1 MNVGKPLQNTSVM
14 VLRGEDSFDLLPLGA
29 VGELCFG
36 GNQVVS
42 SVRIPSEIIFNWVI
56 QARVFAG
63 SQTQTSA
70 SLIDH
75 PQFGRIHRSGDY
87 GRILSDGSVLL
98 EPRYTSEAIHGDS
111 AALEDIENVI
121 LSSGFA
127 EHVASMMLYNPVNQQ
142 QQLIT
147 AWVPSSSAREP
158 FNAVDHTVTARE
170 IFTHLTNKLH
180 SPSLPSLLVPL
191 QEIPMTQSYKIDGA
205 KIQDAIQHMDLD
217 TLMMFSLG
225 TAGNADDEWTG
236 LEQTIAAALAT
247 TVGLDKQE
255 IGKNTS
261 FYRLGL
267 DSLSAISFSRK
278 LQELGCGRF
287 DVSTIL
293 RHSSVAQLAT
303 AAPAISDDRQ
313 PQEPLTSTNPTCF
326 FDETF
331 VLAIKEE
338 FQIQNTLV
346 QGIYPCT
353 PLQEAML
360 AAESDE
366 NPAYFNHLLLNVKSD
381 IEALKSA
388 WTHMVSRH
396 EILRTCFKPTNDKKF
411 AFSQVVLANATL
423 PWTYIESPSE
433 KLNEHVTKSKSEFE
447 RQPPVGGRLPYSL
460 TVIKDP
466 ISGNAHL
473 LLSIHHALYDGE
485 GISQLLHEIEFLL
498 AGEKLLDTTP
508 FHKFVE
514 YMTSTSSDN
523 SDQFWDRSLA
533 GVSPTLLATP
543 EHSQDTENSSASRQ
557 IHVNINGSFKSFK
570 EQCRELSVTPLNV
583 FHAAWAKLLSLYS
596 NSSDVCFGNVFSCR
610 TIPLKDVQR
619 VVGPCFNTLPIRVK
633 LAPTATNKDV
643 LKLSQKIN
651 SDILPH
657 QLTSLRRVQRRALN
671 GQSHLFDTL
680 VILQS
685 SDNDL
690 DPRYWELA
698 QDEGNMG
705 FPLICEIIPD
715 EKHDCVKICLH
726 FNPASLTQAVAEK
739 LAKDFLV
746 LVEQTVLYPSAQAFV
761 KGTPGQDIPQIFEK
775 RQSQTSITVHR
786 SLSDPA
792 TTRSWSYQEEALRD
806 TLCKFSGVEE
816 QSVSLQTTIFQIG
829 LDSIHAVQIAGKLR
843 RLGFKISAGDILEV
857 SSLLV
862 DPLSFLFT
870 YSLSG
875 CIYREHRF
883 TP

>member
-1 MNVGKPLQNTSVM
+1 M
-14 VLRGEDSFDLLPLGA
+14 VL
-29 VGELCFG
+29 
-36 GNQVVS
+36 
-42 SVRIPSEIIFNWVI
+42 
-56 QARVFAG
+56 
-63 SQTQTSA
+63 
-70 SLIDH
+70 H
-75 PQFGRIHRSGDY
+75 
-87 GRILSDGSVLL
+87 
-98 EPRYTSEAIHGDS
+98 
-111 AALEDIENVI
+111 
-121 LSSGFA
+121 
-127 EHVASMMLYNPVNQQ
+127 NPVNQQ

-147 AWVPSSSAREP
+147 VWVPSSSAREP
-158 FNAVDHTVTARE
+158 FSAGDHAVTARE
-170 IFTHLTNKLH
+170 IFAHLAKKLP
-180 SPSLPSLLVPL
+180 SPSLPSLLIPL
-191 QEIPMTQSYKIDGA
+191 QEIPMTESYKTNGA
-205 KIQDAIQHMDLD
+205 KIQDEVQHMDLD
-217 TLMMFSLG
+217 TLRMFSLE
-225 TAGNADDEWTG
+225 TVGNADDEWTG

-255 IGKNTS
+255 IGKNAS

-303 AAPAISDDRQ
+303 TAPAISDDAQ
-313 PQEPLTSTNPTCF
+313 PQKPLTSTNPTCA
-326 FDETF
+326 FDESF

-338 FQIQNTLV
+338 LQIDNTLL

-381 IEALKSA
+381 IEALKNA

-396 EILRTCFKPTNDKKF
+396 EILRTCFKSTNDKKF
-411 AFSQVVLANATL
+411 AFSQVVLANATI
-423 PWTYIESPSE
+423 PWAYFESSTD
-433 KLNEHVTKSKSEFE
+433 KLNEHVSRSKSEFE
-447 RQPPVGGRLPYSL
+447 RQPPVGGRLPYFL

-485 GISQLLHEIEFLL
+485 GISQLLHEVELLL
-498 AGEKLLDTTP
+498 AGETLSDTTP

-514 YMTSTSSDN
+514 YMTSTSSDS
-523 SDQFWDRSLA
+523 SDKFWDRSLA

-543 EHSQDTENSSASRQ
+543 EHPQDIESSSASRQ
-557 IHVNINGSFKSFK
+557 IHVDINGSFKSFK

-583 FHAAWAKLLSLYS
+583 FHAAWAKLLSFYS

-610 TIPLKDVQR
+610 TIPLEGVQR

-643 LKLSQKIN
+643 LKLSQRIN

-657 QLTSLRRVQRRALN
+657 QLTSLRHIQRRALN

-690 DPRYWELA
+690 DPRYWELL

-705 FPLICEIIPD
+705 FPLICEIVPD
-715 EKHDCVKICLH
+715 EKHDSVKICLH
-726 FNPASLTQAVAEK
+726 FNPASLTQAAAER
-739 LAKDFLV
+739 LAKDFLG
-746 LVEQTVLYPSAQAFV
+746 LVEQTVLYPSAQASV
-761 KGTPGQDIPQIFEK
+761 KGLLGHDIPQIFEK
-775 RQSQTSITVHR
+775 RQPQTSIPVHR

-806 TLCKFSGVEE
+806 ILCKFSGVEE

-857 SSLLV
+857 SFLLV
-862 DPLSFLFT
+862 TIIPHLFT
-870 YSLSG
+870 YSLLG
-875 CIYREHRF
+875 CIH
-883 TP
+883 